1 MKRKQCECLICNEVE
16 VWCDGIGEF
25 LHGVRNRFGT
35 AQKGRGE
42 GFFRIYRRYIFV
54 RECSVDAEGSGL
66 SVQPRKSREGK
77 QKVSLYT
84 NDIKFSAA

>member
-1 MKRKQCECLICNEVE
+1 MICNEVE
-16 VWCDGIGEF
+16 VWSDGIGEF

-84 NDIKFSAA
+84 NDIKFCAA